1 MLDDLK
7 KLLGIKD
14 DKQDDV
20 LLLIISG
27 TKKGSPR
34 RC

>member
-27 TKKGSPR
+27 TKKDLRLS
-34 RC
+34 